1 MVTYLS
7 LMAAS
12 DERKPVTV
20 LFADFPISE
29 QLPVSPWSIDYI
41 SAVTLAER
49 DMRKSVTLYQKR
61 GLGISYGAFGGDGS
75 RAGRISGA
83 RRAEDDRRG
92 AEQGLRSLPL
102 APPHSNPASSW
113 SGGSARPFWRADG
126 ASILA
131 LKE

>member
-1 MVTYLS
+1 MVTYLP

-29 QLPVSPWSIDYI
+29 QLPVSPWSIDHI

-61 GLGISYGAFGGDGS
+61 GLDISYGVFGGGTTGQEP
-75 RAGRISGA
+75 AGFL
-83 RRAEDDRRG
+83 E
-92 AEQGLRSLPL
+92 
-102 APPHSNPASSW
+102 H
-113 SGGSARPFWRADG
+113 ARPFWRTDG